1 MSPYIAQYY
10 LISPNVSGL
19 ISPNVTLYRP
29 MSPYI
34 TQCYLIFCPILPYIL
49 PNITLYSPILP
60 YITQRCRISPNVTL
74 YCPILLYTA
83 QCHPIFKK
91 ILKTIPNIALS
102 LPKSPYEVP
111 NFFTATL
118 GPMTILNI
126 KKY

>member
-1 MSPYIAQYY
+1 MLAALYRPMLPYIAQCR
-10 LISPNVSGL
+10 L
-19 ISPNVTLYRP
+19 ISPNVTLYFA
-29 MSPYI
+29 
-34 TQCYLIFCPILPYIL
+34 QCYLIFCPILPYIL

>member
-19 ISPNVTLYRP
+19 
-29 MSPYI
+29 
-34 TQCYLIFCPILPYIL
+34 
-49 PNITLYSPILP
+49 
-60 YITQRCRISPNVTL
+60 ISPNVTL